1 MSLINR
7 GVYGDSQFEP
17 LFGIAQI
24 TVAAG
29 PSLAEGYSVSAFVDD
44 VGQSASGGI
53 AVKEGD
59 QNLSGGVIPQ
69 GIGFELFDL
78 SIFCHEDDWGA
89 VPTEGA
95 ILALGTAIRV
105 RMHYAENVFELGPLA
120 LWLGPYGAPTGL
132 NNVPIARRLAY
143 AGPGAEARSFLCEPG
158 QKFKLEFKATRAL
171 AAGVAASTNYVLRP
185 CFSRRT
191 VRRGSSAVKQ

>member
-7 GVYGDSQFEP
+7 GVYGDSAFEP

-29 PSLAEGYSVSAFVDD
+29 PALAEGYSVSAFVDD
-44 VGQSASGGI
+44 VGQSAAGGI
-53 AVKEGD
+53 TVKDGD
-59 QNLSGGVIPQ
+59 ANMFNGVIPQ
-69 GIGFELFDL
+69 GMGWELYDL
-78 SIFCHEDDWGA
+78 TIWSHLDTFA
-89 VPTEGA
+89 SAPTEAA
-95 ILALGTAIRV
+95 ILALGAAIRV

-120 LWLGPYGAPTGL
+120 LYLGPYGAPTGL

-158 QKFKLEFKATRAL
+158 QRFKLEFKATRAL
-171 AAGVAASTNYVLRP
+171 TAGVVAANYVLRP
-185 CFSRRT
+185 VFSRRA
-191 VRRGSSAVKQ
+191 VRRGSSAIKQ